1 MKILQ
6 RRSGI
11 VPNGLRLQYDREGKK
26 LKYSVS
32 DYIKRYVVLITGL
45 FIMAFGVAL
54 STRADLGT
62 SPISCPPYV
71 LSFVIPFTMG
81 DITIAM
87 HVLFILVQILLLR
100 RNYDPVQL
108 LQLAAAFVFG
118 YFTDLTLALTDKI
131 TAAGYLQQWGL
142 CLISCVLVAIGV
154 EFEVKANV
162 IMLAG
167 EGTMTAI
174 ASVFH
179 VAFAKVK
186 IAFDSSMVIIACI
199 ISLAMLGNI
208 KGVREGTVAAAI
220 LVGLLVKLL
229 DKMLAGFFHK
239 IGLDEPAES
248 GEKKVA

>member
-1 MKILQ
+1 
-6 RRSGI
+6 
-11 VPNGLRLQYDREGKK
+11 
-26 LKYSVS
+26 
-32 DYIKRYVVLITGL
+32 
-45 FIMAFGVAL
+45 
-54 STRADLGT
+54 
-62 SPISCPPYV
+62 
-71 LSFVIPFTMG
+71 MG

-118 YFTDLTLALTDKI
+118 YFTDLTLTLTDKI

-154 EFEVKANV
+154 ELEVKANV

-167 EGTMTAI
+167 RGNHDCNCKRI
-174 ASVFH
+174 SCCIC
-179 VAFAKVK
+179 KVK

-229 DKMLAGFFHK
+229 DKMLAGFFHR
-239 IGLDEPAES
+239 IVLDEPAES
-248 GEKKVA
+248 GKKKVA

>member
-1 MKILQ
+1 
-6 RRSGI
+6 
-11 VPNGLRLQYDREGKK
+11 
-26 LKYSVS
+26 
-32 DYIKRYVVLITGL
+32 
-45 FIMAFGVAL
+45 MAFGVSL

-71 LSFVIPFTMG
+71 LSLVMPFSMG

-87 HVLFILVQILLLR
+87 HILFILIQILLLR

-131 TAAGYLQQWGL
+131 TAVSYPQQWIM

-154 EFEVKANV
+154 EFEVRAGV

-186 IAFDSSMVIIACI
+186 VAFDSSMVIIACI
-199 ISLAMLGNI
+199 ISLAVLGNI
-208 KGVREGTVAAAI
+208 KGVREGTVAAAL
-220 LVGLLVKLL
+220 LVGLMVKIL
-229 DKMLAGFFHK
+229 DRMLSGFFHR
-239 IGLDEPAES
+239 IGLDEPAQS
-248 GEKKVA
+248 GKKKVA

>member
-1 MKILQ
+1 MVYAYSMTGRI
-6 RRSGI
+6 
-11 VPNGLRLQYDREGKK
+11 KK

-32 DYIKRYVVLITGL
+32 GYIKRYTLLVIGL

-71 LSFVIPFTMG
+71 LSLVIPFTMG
-81 DITIAM
+81 NITIAM
-87 HVLFILVQILLLR
+87 HVLFILIQILLLR

-108 LQLAAAFVFG
+108 LQLAAAFIFG
-118 YFTDLTLALTDKI
+118 YFTDLTLALTDKVM
-131 TAAGYLQQWGL
+131 AGSYLQQWEL

-154 EFEVKANV
+154 EFEVKAGV

-179 VAFAKVK
+179 IAFAKVK

-220 LVGLLVKLL
+220 LVGLLVKVL
-229 DKMLAGFFHK
+229 DRLFSGFFHR
-239 IGLDEPAES
+239 IGLDEMTEPDK
-248 GEKKVA
+248 KKVA